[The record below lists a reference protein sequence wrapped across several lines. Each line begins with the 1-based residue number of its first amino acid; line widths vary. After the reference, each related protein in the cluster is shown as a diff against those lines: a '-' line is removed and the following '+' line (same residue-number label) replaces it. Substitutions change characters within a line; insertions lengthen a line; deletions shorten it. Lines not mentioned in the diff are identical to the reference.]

1 MGSIYEKE
9 VRKFSLLT
17 KEKENKLHK
26 DFSATNTKSRN
37 ELITSNLR
45 LVISIANNYRDKGVD
60 IDELICEGNK
70 GLVIAATKFNPS
82 FDCKFSTYAYFWIR
96 QAVIEAIKNNSIW
109 NPKASTNIYN
119 YEDYYSDKELMV
131 DMDEYENSDQEDNL
145 GEVLQF
151 LDGLPKRDSK
161 ILKHYFGINNHQE
174 LNTSELSEKFNIS
187 SMRVS
192 GIIEKSIRKIRCNLF
207 EKQEN

>member
-1 MGSIYEKE
+1 MGKIYESE
-9 VRKFSLLT
+9 VRKFGLLNR
-17 KEKENKLHK
+17 EKEVKIYK
-26 DFSATNTKSRN
+26 DFSSSNTKTRN

-45 LVISIANNYRDKGVD
+45 LVINVANNYRDKGVD

-70 GLVIAATKFNPS
+70 GLVIASTKFNPS
-82 FDCKFSTYAYFWIR
+82 FDCKFSTYAYFWIK
-96 QAVIEAIKNNSIW
+96 QAIIESIKNNSIW
-109 NPKASTNIYN
+109 NPKASGNVYN

-131 DMDEYENSDQEDNL
+131 DMDEHESSEQEENIGD
-145 GEVLQF
+145 VLQF

-174 LNTSELSEKFNIS
+174 LNTTELSEKFKIS